1 MPVGNARAEIG
12 RHERRRPTPSTTG
25 RRRPNLRVVPVAV
38 EGDHVQQIEAFLADH
53 TDRRGLRPRSIVN
66 YRERLGRMLPALD
79 ELTPAGFR
87 ALAKREGWGPATI
100 ASYYATLSCFTE
112 WRLRVG
118 LADEDAFAG
127 MKPPAMPAGSP
138 KPVSPEQLAQLLLL
152 AKDRPRRKSWPV
164 DEWAIMAAY
173 AGLRTFE
180 IAKVRR
186 EDLQQTFDGGYELLV
201 DGKGGTRASIP
212 VGPEVAQLFEGRP
225 AGELWPEATADT
237 IQEAGRRLFRRA
249 GLPGGLHRLR
259 HTFATAVYRRTQ
271 DPFLTQR
278 LCRHNSLQ
286 STLTYAQ
293 LADDRLR
300 SAVTGLHG

>member
-1 MPVGNARAEIG
+1 VR
-12 RHERRRPTPSTTG
+12 
-25 RRRPNLRVVPVAV
+25 
-38 EGDHVQQIEAFLADH
+38 QIEAFLADH

-66 YRERLGRMLPALD
+66 YRERLVRMLT
-79 ELTPAGFR
+79 ELWPDDITPAGFR
-87 ALAKREGWGPATI
+87 KLAAREGWGPATI

-118 LADEDAFAG
+118 LAEVDPFAG
-127 MKPPAMPAGSP
+127 MRPPSMPQGQP
-138 KPVSPEQLAQLLLL
+138 KPVSPDQLAQLLAL
-152 AKDRPRRKSWPV
+152 AKDRPRRKSPPV
-164 DEWAIMAAY
+164 DEWATFAAY

-186 EDLQQTFDGGYELLV
+186 EDLRRTFDGGHELEV

-212 VGPEVAQLFEGRP
+212 VGPEIAQLFEGRP
-225 AGELWPEATADT
+225 AGELYPDHDADDV
-237 IQEAGRRLFRRA
+237 QEAGRRLFRRA

>member
-1 MPVGNARAEIG
+1 
-12 RHERRRPTPSTTG
+12 
-25 RRRPNLRVVPVAV
+25 
-38 EGDHVQQIEAFLADH
+38 VQQIEAFLADH
-53 TDRRGLRPRSIVN
+53 TDRRGLRPRSVAN
-66 YRERLGRMLPALD
+66 YRERLVRLLP
-79 ELTPAGFR
+79 ELWPDDLSPAGFR
-87 ALAKREGWGPATI
+87 DLAERNAWGPSTI

-112 WRLRVG
+112 WRHRVG
-118 LADEDAFAG
+118 LAEVDPFAG
-127 MKPPAMPAGSP
+127 MKPPSMPKGTP
-138 KPVSPEQLAQLLLL
+138 KPVSGDQLGELLTL
-152 AKDRPRRKSWPV
+152 AKDRPRRKSPPV
-164 DEWAIMAAY
+164 DEWAIFAAY

-186 EDLQQTFDGGYELLV
+186 EDLRRTFDGGYELDV

-225 AGELWPEATADT
+225 AGELYPDHDADD

-259 HTFATAVYRRTQ
+259 HTFATAIYRRTQ
-271 DPFLTQR
+271 DPFLTQK
-278 LCRHNSLQ
+278 LCRHESLQ

-300 SAVTGLHG
+300 GAVTGLHG